1 MRSNLR
7 LIQAPRDGRVSDAE
21 AIPDGRVS
29 EDLLKIQM
37 KVASRITRTLAVIT
51 DRLERLRNFLG
62 TNIAAYYDA
71 GLDSICSRMLSRI
84 VQVNHYHASVG
95 YGARKCGYPQFVG
108 AC

>member
-1 MRSNLR
+1 
-7 LIQAPRDGRVSDAE
+7 
-21 AIPDGRVS
+21 
-29 EDLLKIQM
+29 M

>member
-1 MRSNLR
+1 MVAVESELGAAEGT
-7 LIQAPRDGRVSDAE
+7 LADGQ
-21 AIPDGRVS
+21 VS
-29 EDLLKIQM
+29 EDLLKIQT

-84 VQVNHYHASVG
+84 VQVNHYHPCVR
-95 YGARKCGYPQFVG
+95 YGARKCGYPQFSA